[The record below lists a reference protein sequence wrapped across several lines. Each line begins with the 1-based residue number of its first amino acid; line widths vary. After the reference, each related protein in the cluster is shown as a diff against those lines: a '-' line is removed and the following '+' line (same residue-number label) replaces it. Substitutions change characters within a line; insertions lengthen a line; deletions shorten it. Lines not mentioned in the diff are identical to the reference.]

1 MNFVRYF
8 AASILVIACS
18 TGWAQQ
24 PGTVE
29 YNTVFLPAHGAG
41 DTRTPISSQSWGAFS
56 IAMLDEG
63 EISMTGWAINHD
75 TESEAVQASLEMCS
89 RRGGI
94 GCEINLVFMNQC
106 AAVTT
111 SSSGTYASRDRT
123 LGLARRAARKPCQ
136 ADCRIL
142 YEGCARPR

>member
-1 MNFVRYF
+1 MDFRRFCVVIFLLFVGNF
-8 AASILVIACS
+8 C
-18 TGWAQQ
+18 WAQQ

-41 DTRTPISSQSWGAFS
+41 DTRPPTRRSVWGAFS

-63 EISMTGWAINHD
+63 EVSMTGWAINYGS
-75 TESEAVQASLEMCS
+75 ESEASQASLDMCA
-89 RRGGI
+89 RRGGK
-94 GCEINLVFMNQC
+94 GCEIHLVFMNQC

-111 SSSGTYASRDRT
+111 SSAGTYASRDRS
-123 LGLARRAARKPCQ
+123 LRLARRAARKHCA

-142 YEGCARPR
+142 YEGCTR